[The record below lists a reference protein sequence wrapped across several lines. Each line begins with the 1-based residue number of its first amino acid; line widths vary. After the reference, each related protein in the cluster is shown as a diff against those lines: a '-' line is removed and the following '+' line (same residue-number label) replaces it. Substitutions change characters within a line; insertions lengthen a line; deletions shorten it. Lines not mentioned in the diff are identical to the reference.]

1 VSLQTQVASGF
12 ARLVTA
18 INNLKAQVFAPDI
31 RKLTATQASSS
42 IVLANITGL
51 ASALVANGVYRVTA
65 FITFQSAATTTGL
78 NLGYT
83 APAGSVVQL
92 DVSVP
97 IANTAANTHLRK
109 QFPNA
114 AESVSGSV
122 LGTGVT
128 AINNNHTAKVEGLI
142 FVGTN
147 PGNFQLQFASEV
159 ALSAVTLQV
168 GSSLVIQRVA

>member
-1 VSLQTQVASGF
+1 MSLQTQVASGF

-31 RKLTATQASSS
+31 KRLTATQASSL
-42 IVLANITGL
+42 ITLANITQL
-51 ASALVANGVYRVTA
+51 VSPLVANGIYRVTA

-83 APAGSVVQL
+83 APAGSLVQL
-92 DVSVP
+92 DISVP
-97 IANTAANTHLRK
+97 IVNTASNTHLRK
-109 QFPNA
+109 QFPNS

-128 AINNNHTAKVEGLI
+128 ATGNNHTAKVHGLI
-142 FVGTN
+142 FVGAT

-159 ALSAVTLQV
+159 ALSAITLQI
-168 GSSLVIQRVA
+168 GSSLVVQRIA

>member
-18 INNLKAQVFAPDI
+18 INNIKALVYAPDI
-31 RKLTATQASSS
+31 KKLTATQASSS
-42 IVLANITGL
+42 ITLANITAL
-51 ASALVANGVYRVTA
+51 ASALVAGGVYRVTA
-65 FITFQSAATTTGL
+65 FVTFQSAATTTGL

-97 IANTAANTHLRK
+97 IVNTAANSHLRK
-109 QFPNA
+109 QFPNN
-114 AESVSGSV
+114 AESVNGSV

-128 AINNNHTAKVEGLI
+128 AINNNHTAKIEGLI
-142 FVGTN
+142 FVGAT

-168 GSSLVIQRVA
+168 GSSLVVQRIA